1 MNERD
6 HLGRIIPKNSK
17 KRGSPM
23 TRLKT
28 RTKLM
33 GAKHKRTWTA
43 NFTWTTPKSVSWA
56 SELSH
61 LTKLLKAEDKVAV
74 WKSEIW
80 LSPDQNEL
88 KQKVMEELE
97 INKQTASEVNKRIN
111 EKMQ

>member
-1 MNERD
+1 M
-6 HLGRIIPKNSK
+6 
-17 KRGSPM
+17 
-23 TRLKT
+23 
-28 RTKLM
+28 
-33 GAKHKRTWTA
+33 
-43 NFTWTTPKSVSWA
+43 
-56 SELSH
+56 
-61 LTKLLKAEDKVAV
+61 AV